1 MTREE
6 RRAVERADKANE
18 KRERREEKRKNL
30 ITEKEFNIMM
40 QSIRKRKLER
50 NSQASNKNIEI
61 IINVKSNAVNLDD
74 LLESTKN
81 LKLNRNVMQSY

>member
-6 RRAVERADKANE
+6 RRAAERADKANA
-18 KRERREEKRKNL
+18 KRERRAEKKLTL
-30 ITEKEFNIMM
+30 IREKEFNIMM

-61 IINVKSNAVNLDD
+61 VIQPYRSRKIQQ
-74 LLESTKN
+74 TH
-81 LKLNRNVMQSY
+81 

>member
-6 RRAVERADKANE
+6 RRAAERADKANA
-18 KRERREEKRKNL
+18 KRERREEKRKTL
-30 ITEKEFNIMM
+30 ITEREFNIMM

-61 IINVKSNAVNLDD
+61 VIQPEWNHRKTGTL
-74 LLESTKN
+74 
-81 LKLNRNVMQSY
+81 

>member
-6 RRAVERADKANE
+6 RRAAERADKANE

-30 ITEKEFNIMM
+30 MTEREFNIMM

-61 IINVKSNAVNLDD
+61 VINVKSNAVNLDD